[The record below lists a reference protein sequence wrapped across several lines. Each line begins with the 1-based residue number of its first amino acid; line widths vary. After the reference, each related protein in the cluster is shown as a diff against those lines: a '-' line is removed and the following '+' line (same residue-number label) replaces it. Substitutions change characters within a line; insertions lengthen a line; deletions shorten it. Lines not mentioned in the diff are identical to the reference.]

1 MSIRKLP
8 FLFILITVLSIS
20 LQFEITAQE
29 PAKKSDVDIVFIGNS
44 ITEGALLEK
53 PKLEA
58 PPIIASEDLRHRAGI
73 GEVNFINKGRSGF
86 TTLDFLPSKGGAF
99 EDVLAA
105 TVQLHKDT
113 KRLLIFSISLGTN
126 DSAEKGPNGS
136 PVGPTDYH
144 KNMDSI
150 INQLIENFP
159 NCKIILQQPIW
170 YSPNTYNGAEYME
183 KGLARLQLYFPELQS
198 IVIVYSKKKPHQVF
212 LGNEQGYEYFKE
224 AHLKYL
230 VPETG
235 KEGTFYLHPNKEGA
249 VILGKFWSDAIYDQ
263 LIKNYTN

>member
-1 MSIRKLP
+1 MTIRKLHLLFRLI
-8 FLFILITVLSIS
+8 FLISIAF
-20 LQFEITAQE
+20 QFEIKAQGIE
-29 PAKKSDVDIVFIGNS
+29 KKPGLDIVFIGNS

-53 PKLEA
+53 PQQEA
-58 PPIIASEDLRHRAGI
+58 PPVIVCEDLQQRVGV
-73 GEVNFINKGRSGF
+73 GKVNFINKGKSGF
-86 TTLDFLPSKGGAF
+86 TTVNFLPSKGGAF
-99 EDVLAA
+99 EDILIT
-105 TVQLHKDT
+105 TVKLHKDI

-136 PVGPTDYH
+136 PVSPTNYH

-150 INQLIENFP
+150 INQLLVNFP
-159 NCKIILQQPIW
+159 DCKIILQQPIW
-170 YSPNTYNGAEYME
+170 YSPNTYNSSEYME

-198 IVIVYSKKKPHQVF
+198 IVNVYAKRNPHHVF
-212 LGNEQGYEYFKE
+212 LGNQKGFEYFKE

-249 VILGKFWSDAIYDQ
+249 VILGKFWADAIYEQ
-263 LIKNYTN
+263 LL